1 MKTLSISPKLIA
13 PVLTALG
20 AVATSAIVTG
30 GFNRAELAALAVTL
44 IGAVGGYLAPP
55 APVVDSAPDLYDPA
69 LDEPNADVITPEPNG
84 DHTHLADP
92 A

>member
-1 MKTLSISPKLIA
+1 MKTLGISQKLIA

-30 GFNRAELAALAVTL
+30 GFDRAELAALAVTL
-44 IGAVGGYLAPP
+44 IGAVGGYYAPP
-55 APVVDSAPDLYDPA
+55 APVTETHTDLYDPA
-69 LDEPNADVITPEPNG
+69 LDEPDGSADYGPNG